1 MPMILLVLDHI
12 QINVLNIHNPQ
23 GSAGHQ
29 IMKSPGSSFSC
40 LWNIYDQGWVEL
52 VQMFWVWG
60 LLSIQREF
68 ERERSPHPGKWNI
81 NLKQSHKH
89 TFISMIKYE
98 RQSQNSSLVMI
109 SMTLRI
115 IKIPSDPESAEQD
128 RVVCHLSWSDHRVDT
143 CLLNPNDV
151 FWISESQDT
160 ISRPF
165 WPIFR
170 VKVPKSKWNGF
181 EDT

>member
-29 IMKSPGSSFSC
+29 IMKSPSSSSC
-40 LWNIYDQGWVEL
+40 LWNIYYQGWVEL
-52 VQMFWVWG
+52 VQMFRVWG

-68 ERERSPHPGKWNI
+68 ERERSPHASKWNI

-89 TFISMIKYE
+89 THVISMIKYE
-98 RQSQNSSLVMI
+98 RHSQNSRLVMI

-115 IKIPSDPESAEQD
+115 IKIPSDPESAEQGASCLSF
-128 RVVCHLSWSDHRVDT
+128 VVIRSQSWARIVRGS
-143 CLLNPNDV
+143 LIYL
-151 FWISESQDT
+151 
-160 ISRPF
+160 
-165 WPIFR
+165 
-170 VKVPKSKWNGF
+170 
-181 EDT
+181 

>member
-29 IMKSPGSSFSC
+29 IMKSPGSSFLC

-89 TFISMIKYE
+89 TCHI
-98 RQSQNSSLVMI
+98 ND
-109 SMTLRI
+109 
-115 IKIPSDPESAEQD
+115 KIWAPVTKLQPCHDLNDTQD
-128 RVVCHLSWSDHRVDT
+128 H
-143 CLLNPNDV
+143 
-151 FWISESQDT
+151 
-160 ISRPF
+160 
-165 WPIFR
+165 
-170 VKVPKSKWNGF
+170 
-181 EDT
+181 

>member
-81 NLKQSHKH
+81 NLILLFLHRLVLRHEVILKKERFKIVCEAFRCQSTLFKPSISFKQ
-89 TFISMIKYE
+89 
-98 RQSQNSSLVMI
+98 L
-109 SMTLRI
+109 
-115 IKIPSDPESAEQD
+115 KITKKPIYLSTHWLHSI
-128 RVVCHLSWSDHRVDT
+128 RWWHLYLHY
-143 CLLNPNDV
+143 
-151 FWISESQDT
+151 I
-160 ISRPF
+160 
-165 WPIFR
+165 
-170 VKVPKSKWNGF
+170 
-181 EDT
+181 